1 MASLKEVLKL
11 YRFAN
16 QQRDQFYNIK
26 WRLFVGLLIL
36 IAMWFAYTALTTD
49 YPATADRLVVSAT
62 SQTSLQASQRMFN
75 WFVAG
80 FMVGFL
86 AFALMVEGEFLIATS
101 KAAHKIAEEVG
112 LASHPVCLR
121 KSHL

>member
-16 QQRDQFYNIK
+16 QQRDQFYNVK

-36 IAMWFAYTALTTD
+36 VAMWFAYTTLTAD
-49 YPATADRLVVSAT
+49 YPATADRVVVSAT
-62 SQTSLQASQRMFN
+62 SNTSLQASQRMFN
-75 WFVAG
+75 WFIVG
-80 FMVGFL
+80 FMLGFL

-101 KAAHKIAEEVG
+101 KAAHKLAEDVG
-112 LASHPVCLR
+112 LVKKPKR
-121 KSHL
+121 RTKR